1 MGAKAVDS
9 LGDLEVVGEGEGGDG
24 GLDGGVVEDG
34 DGDGIFGDWA
44 CCFFASWELER
55 GWLVI

>member
-1 MGAKAVDS
+1 MDS
-9 LGDLEVVGEGEGGDG
+9 LGDLEVVGGGEGGDG